1 MIMTTDIQQLIHT
14 QVASNPVVLYI
25 KGTAKFPQCGFS
37 SRVVQIMNLLG
48 VKDFLAVNV
57 FENQQLVPGLVEYA
71 NWPTLPQCYVR
82 GEFIGGCDILTE
94 MYQSGELKQLLG
106 ELATAA

>member
-1 MIMTTDIQQLIHT
+1 L
-14 QVASNPVVLYI
+14 S
-25 KGTAKFPQCGFS
+25 
-37 SRVVQIMNLLG
+37 LLG
-48 VKDFLAVNV
+48 VKEVLAVNV
-57 FENQQLVPGLVEYA
+57 FEDPALVPGLVEYA

-106 ELATAA
+106 ELATA

>member
-1 MIMTTDIQQLIHT
+1 MTTDIQQFIQT
-14 QVASNPVVLYI
+14 QVTSNPVVLYI

-37 SRVVQIMNLLG
+37 SRVVQIMNMLG

-57 FENQQLVPGLVEYA
+57 FENQLLVPGLVEYA
-71 NWPTLPQCYVR
+71 SWPTLPQCYVM

-106 ELATAA
+106 ELATAE

>member
-1 MIMTTDIQQLIHT
+1 MTTDIQQLINT
-14 QVASNPVVLYI
+14 QVHSNPVVIYI

-37 SRVVQIMNLLG
+37 GKVVQILNILG

-57 FENQQLVPGLVEYA
+57 FENPLMVPGLVEYA
-71 NWPTLPQCYVR
+71 SWPTLPQCYIR
-82 GEFIGGCDILTE
+82 GEFVGGCDIMVE

-106 ELATAA
+106 ELATA